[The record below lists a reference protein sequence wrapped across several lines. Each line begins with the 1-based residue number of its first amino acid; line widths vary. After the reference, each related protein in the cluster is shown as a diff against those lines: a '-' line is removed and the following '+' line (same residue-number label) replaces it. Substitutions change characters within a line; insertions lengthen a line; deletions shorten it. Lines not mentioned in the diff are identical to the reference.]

1 MLFCI
6 IGIDKP
12 DALDLRMANREAHLN
27 YWGEKGIVKLGGPF
41 TNDEGDRLEGSM
53 LVIDVED
60 RAAAQKLADEDP
72 YVIAGLFASREC
84 RAWKWLLKE

>member
-12 DALDLRMANREAHLN
+12 NALELRMANRDAHLT
-27 YWGEKGIVKLGGPF
+27 YWGETGTVKIGGPF
-41 TNDEGDRLEGSM
+41 TSDDGERLEGSM
-53 LVIDVED
+53 LVIDVPD

-72 YVIAGLFASREC
+72 YVKAGLFITREC
-84 RAWKWLLKE
+84 RAWKWLLKD

>member
-12 DALDLRMANREAHLN
+12 NGLELRMANREAHLN
-27 YWGEKGIVKLGGPF
+27 HWAETGAVKLGGPF
-41 TNDEGDRLEGSM
+41 TSDDGERLEGSM
-53 LVIDVED
+53 LVIDVAD
-60 RAAAQKLADEDP
+60 RETAQKLADEDP
-72 YVIAGLFASREC
+72 YVKAGVFETREL